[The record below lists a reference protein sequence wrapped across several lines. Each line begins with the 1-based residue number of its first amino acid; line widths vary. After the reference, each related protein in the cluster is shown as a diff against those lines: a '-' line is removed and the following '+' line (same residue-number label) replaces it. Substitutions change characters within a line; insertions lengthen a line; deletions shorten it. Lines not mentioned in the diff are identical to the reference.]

1 LPWSTFNDGQF
12 TRFCTARCATQRVAR
27 VCLRQRILDWFRAV
41 LYRRLLSAS
50 KSTMFV
56 PYRIAENYNIFVIVY
71 QFNIEKSKVSK
82 RNVLNSDSRVH
93 RIRESFISLTQWL
106 IYGTIYQFVHIL
118 QVSVNLIGH

>member
-1 LPWSTFNDGQF
+1 LPWSTFNDDQF

-27 VCLRQRILDWFRAV
+27 VCLRQLILDWSRPV
-41 LYRRLLSAS
+41 LDRQLLSAS

>member
-1 LPWSTFNDGQF
+1 
-12 TRFCTARCATQRVAR
+12 
-27 VCLRQRILDWFRAV
+27 
-41 LYRRLLSAS
+41 
-50 KSTMFV
+50 MFV
-56 PYRIAENYNIFVIVY
+56 PYRVAENYNIFVIVY

>member
-1 LPWSTFNDGQF
+1 ML
-12 TRFCTARCATQRVAR
+12 
-27 VCLRQRILDWFRAV
+27 
-41 LYRRLLSAS
+41 
-50 KSTMFV
+50 V
-56 PYRIAENYNIFVIVY
+56 PYRVAENYNIFVIVY

>member
-1 LPWSTFNDGQF
+1 
-12 TRFCTARCATQRVAR
+12 
-27 VCLRQRILDWFRAV
+27 
-41 LYRRLLSAS
+41 
-50 KSTMFV
+50 MFV